1 MSKKITLTAMK
12 NKLVSLIPTKRKLI
26 QLYAALLV
34 NANVKGFVTGQIY
47 KGPVKNLCAPGLGCY
62 SCPGAVAACPMG
74 ALQNALASSGARVP
88 YYVFGII
95 VLWGVLFG
103 RWICGFLC
111 PFGLIQELLHKIKT
125 PKLKKSFATR
135 VFSYFKYVILA
146 IFTII
151 LPLIYA
157 FRDFPLPGFCKY
169 ICPAGTLEGAIGL
182 LFNNANAEMFPMLGP
197 LFTWKFVLLVGFV
210 LASIFIYRFFC
221 RFFCPLGAIY
231 GLFNKVSLIGIK
243 LDKPKCTD
251 CGKCQTKCQMDIRHV
266 GDHECISCGECIS
279 TCPTGAIRWK
289 GSKFV
294 LPPNEIGDKPAAPEV
309 QNKYAKR
316 RRVLKIVAAVLMVT
330 TLLGSLIY
338 FNFIDNQSTPLPP
351 EGGETESLPPEGT
364 EDPLPPRGYNMG
376 DLCYSAELPIIDK
389 SGLTG
394 DNFVTDQNRGKVT
407 VINFWGTWCGPCK
420 AELPHFDAVASEY
433 ADTVTV
439 IAIHTEYGHDTAD
452 EYITENYPDTRML
465 FAMDTGDAYY
475 AALGG
480 LGTYPTTVVV
490 DARGVITARFVGSV
504 THAELQAAVEEAI
517 GN

>member
-1 MSKKITLTAMK
+1 MKLTKWIKDRLPSK
-12 NKLVSLIPTKRKLI
+12 RRLI
-26 QLYAALLV
+26 QLYAALLF
-34 NANVKGFVTGQIY
+34 NANLKGFGKGRIY
-47 KGPVKNLCAPGLGCY
+47 QGKAKYACTPGLNCY
-62 SCPGAVAACPMG
+62 SCPGASGSCPLG
-74 ALQNALASSGARVP
+74 AMQNALSASGTCVP
-88 YYVFGII
+88 YYMLGII
-95 VLWGVLFG
+95 LLYGLLFA

-111 PFGLIQELLHKIKT
+111 PFGLVQELFHKIKT
-125 PKLKKSFATR
+125 PKLKKNRFTR
-135 VFSYFKYVILA
+135 ALSYLKYVILA
-146 IFTII
+146 LFVVVF
-151 LPLIYA
+151 PLMYMLK
-157 FRDFPLPGFCKY
+157 DMPLPGFCKY
-169 ICPAGTLEGAIGL
+169 ICPAGTLGGAIGL
-182 LFNNANAEMFPMLGP
+182 LSHSDNADMFGMLGP
-197 LFTWKFVLLVGFV
+197 LFTWKFLLLVIFV
-210 LASIFIYRFFC
+210 VGSVFIYRFFC
-221 RFFCPLGAIY
+221 RFFCPLGALY
-231 GLFNKVSLIGIK
+231 GLFNKISFVGVELNRS
-243 LDKPKCTD
+243 KCTD
-251 CGKCQTKCQMDIRHV
+251 CGLCVGHCKMDIHHV
-266 GDHECISCGECIS
+266 GDQECISCGECIS

-364 EDPLPPRGYNMG
+364 EDPLPPRGYNVG

-433 ADTVTV
+433 ADKVTV
-439 IAIHTEYGHDTAD
+439 VAVHTDFGHDTAD
-452 EYITENYPDTRML
+452 EYITENYPDSPIL
-465 FAMDTGDAYY
+465 FAMDPDNAYY

-504 THAELQAAVEEAI
+504 TPAELQAAVEEAI

>member
-1 MSKKITLTAMK
+1 MSAKITLSDIK
-12 NKLVSLIPTKRKLI
+12 QKLAALMPSKRKLI

-47 KGPVKNLCAPGLGCY
+47 KGPLKNVCAPGLGCY
-62 SCPGAVAACPMG
+62 SCPGAVAACPLG

-95 VLWGVLFG
+95 LLYGVLFG

-111 PFGLIQELLHKIKT
+111 PFGLIQELFHKIKT

-135 VFSYFKYVILA
+135 VLSYFKYVILA

-182 LFNNANAEMFPMLGP
+182 LINQANTEMLSMLGP
-197 LFTWKFVLLVGFV
+197 LFTWKFILLVGFV

-231 GLFNKVSLIGIK
+231 GLFNKISLIGIK

-279 TCPTGAIRWK
+279 SCPTGAIRWK

-294 LPPNEIGDKPAAPEV
+294 LPPNEIGDKPIAVETEK
-309 QNKYAKR
+309 KYTR
-316 RRVLKIVAAVLMVT
+316 RRKVLKIVAGVLMT
-330 TLLGSLIY
+330 TVLCGALVY
-338 FNFIDNQSTPLPP
+338 FNFIYKDPAVQQPSQEQSNPDAPTGNQV
-351 EGGETESLPPEGT
+351 GE
-364 EDPLPPRGYNMG
+364 
-376 DLCYSAELPIIDK
+376 LCYDVTAPIIDK
-389 SGLTG
+389 SG
-394 DNFVTDQNRGKVT
+394 VTERQITLSELRGKVV
-407 VINFWGTWCGPCK
+407 VINFWGTWCSPCV
-420 AELPHFDAVASEY
+420 AELPHFDDVAREY
-433 ADTVTV
+433 ADSV
-439 IAIHTEYGHDTAD
+439 AILAFHSNSGHELAD
-452 EYITENYPDTRML
+452 EHIAEN
-465 FAMDTGDAYY
+465 FADSPIIFTSDDTGETYY
-475 AALGG
+475 WQLGG
-480 LGTYPTTVVV
+480 LGTWPTTVIV
-490 DARGVITARFVGSV
+490 DANGVITAKFVGSV
-504 THAELQAAVEEAI
+504 THQELVAAVKDALD
-517 GN
+517 N